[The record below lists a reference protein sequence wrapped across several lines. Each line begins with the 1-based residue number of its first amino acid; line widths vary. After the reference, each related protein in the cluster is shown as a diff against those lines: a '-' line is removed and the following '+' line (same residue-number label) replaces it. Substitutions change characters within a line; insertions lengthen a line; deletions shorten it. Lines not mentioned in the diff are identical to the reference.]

1 MNLEYSITSKSRAI
15 IASLAPE
22 NPISVALDAR
32 LTSHPHVIDFRR
44 SARED
49 SILLES
55 PAPSGSIVRVVRL
68 SERIV
73 KVVATPACSALLP
86 EVRRELRRS
95 LAARTLFV
103 GEHWLRRRPHIDVS
117 RLILE
122 AAPLKVSPL
131 DWVTLLDFLMDQG
144 GHATLIDCASRMSRS
159 DDPVSAVLAIA
170 AAKAIS
176 IDIAR
181 PLGPLT
187 CVSLA
192 RAL

>member
-1 MNLEYSITSKSRAI
+1 MNLEYLGISTSRAI
-15 IASLAPE
+15 ITALAPE
-22 NPISVALDAR
+22 NPIGLALDAR
-32 LTSHPHVIDFRR
+32 LTSHPRVTDFRR

-49 SILLES
+49 SILVES
-55 PAPSGSIVRVVRL
+55 AAPSGSIVRVVRL

-73 KVVATPACSALLP
+73 KVVATPACIALLP
-86 EVRRELRRS
+86 EVRRQLRRS

-103 GEHWLRRRPHIDVS
+103 GEHWLRRRPHIEVS
-117 RLILE
+117 RLIVE
-122 AAPLKVSPL
+122 AAPLMVSPL
-131 DWVTLLDFLMDQG
+131 DRLQLLDFLMDQG

-159 DDPVSAVLAIA
+159 EDPVSAVLAVA